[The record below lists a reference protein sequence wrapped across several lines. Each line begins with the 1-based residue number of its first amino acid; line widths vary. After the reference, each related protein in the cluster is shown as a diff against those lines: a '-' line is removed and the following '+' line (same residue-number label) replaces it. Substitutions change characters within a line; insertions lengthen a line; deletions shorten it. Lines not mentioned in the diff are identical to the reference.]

1 MAPTRAQVGMD
12 PGASAGQTDH
22 MTAKKNQSAVAAV
35 INGVGFLLAALLVM
49 HIVLV
54 LFRIPLDTPLANA
67 VERLAMPLALFFPE
81 LVNVPN
87 AVLQVL
93 VAYGLAAAF
102 WIVVASLVARIFG

>member
-1 MAPTRAQVGMD
+1 VAPTRAQVGMD
-12 PGASAGQTDH
+12 PAASTRQTDH
-22 MTAKKNQSAVAAV
+22 MAAQKNQSAVAAV

-54 LFRIPLDTPLANA
+54 LFRIPLEIPFAHA
-67 VERLAMPLALFFPE
+67 VERLATPLALFFPE
-81 LVNVPN
+81 LINAPD